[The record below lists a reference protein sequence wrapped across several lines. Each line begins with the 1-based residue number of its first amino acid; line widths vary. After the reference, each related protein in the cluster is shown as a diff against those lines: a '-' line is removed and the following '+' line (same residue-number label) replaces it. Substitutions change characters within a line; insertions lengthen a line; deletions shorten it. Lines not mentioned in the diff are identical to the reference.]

1 MHNKDSDHLT
11 LYSAVSP
18 GSAWPL
24 PSFSHNLH
32 ASGPAISPIPCDHY
46 FPPPFSLLHS
56 TSTQIFTHAHPDKNI
71 FILTHTLCSGQG
83 SHTHIH
89 AHFLIYT
96 HAFAHV
102 MFGSPWD
109 PDEWNLS
116 VGSRYTE
123 HHRGSLSSQKSTKP
137 QSRSTVPSHAHT
149 WPCTH
154 MCLDLFT
161 HTPATHREVEEKWN
175 KETEG
180 LTWTES
186 DRSSQKCFKL
196 QRQDRSWTVCRTHT
210 TSSCLPYKKEII

>member
-1 MHNKDSDHLT
+1 MQYPPDLLDPSLLSLT
-11 LYSAVSP
+11 TCT
-18 GSAWPL
+18 PL
-24 PSFSHNLH
+24 DPPFPPSLVTTTS
-32 ASGPAISPIPCDHY
+32 
-46 FPPPFSLLHS
+46 PPFSLLHS
-56 TSTQIFTHAHPDKNI
+56 TSTQIYTHAHPDKNI

-175 KETEG
+175 KETEV
-180 LTWTES
+180 TEAHKNVLNCK
-186 DRSSQKCFKL
+186 DKIGAGQCVGHTPRAL
-196 QRQDRSWTVCRTHT
+196 AYRT
-210 TSSCLPYKKEII
+210 KKK